1 MIKVADLIGK
11 FQYALD
17 VDGGYIYGKSGQ
29 IWTARDQANTGNEQA
44 INYGSRWIG
53 HQVWDCSGLVRW
65 AYRQLGTDCA
75 HGSNS
80 IYNRYCKNKGRLIG
94 GKRQDGEELKPG
106 TAVFTGT
113 SEDRGHIGL
122 YIGNGK
128 VIEAKGTQYGVVM
141 SKITDKN
148 RDGRDRWTWWG
159 ELTAVDYGSSSEI
172 PSGSEEDKQMKTIRR
187 GDKGEAVKDLQ
198 KKLMILGYQLPRY
211 GADGSFGNETL
222 AAVKAFQKDH
232 GLNVDGVA
240 GPATLSALDAAI
252 GSQPVEDLY
261 TVTIPH
267 QDKTQA
273 EALCS
278 AYPAATMTKEGGD

>member
-1 MIKVADLIGK
+1 
-11 FQYALD
+11 
-17 VDGGYIYGKSGQ
+17 
-29 IWTARDQANTGNEQA
+29 
-44 INYGSRWIG
+44 
-53 HQVWDCSGLVRW
+53 
-65 AYRQLGTDCA
+65 
-75 HGSNS
+75 
-80 IYNRYCKNKGRLIG
+80 
-94 GKRQDGEELKPG
+94 
-106 TAVFTGT
+106 
-113 SEDRGHIGL
+113 
-122 YIGNGK
+122 
-128 VIEAKGTQYGVVM
+128 
-141 SKITDKN
+141 
-148 RDGRDRWTWWG
+148 
-159 ELTAVDYGSSSEI
+159 
-172 PSGSEEDKQMKTIRR
+172 MKTIRR